1 MSMRVSKQI
10 KKILTEEEIS
20 LTELANRLDISVNNL
35 SNKLKRD
42 NFKTEEIELIAG
54 KLGYV
59 ADITFSKKTI
69 SIADSDLDIEYT
81 DEELEVLP
89 QEFIDIMKSDR
100 FNETFK
106 AVMVDEIECH
116 MHKMNKEILKKAIFK
131 TFDKN
136 SLSKK
141 D

>member
-1 MSMRVSKQI
+1 MNVSKQI

-69 SIADSDLDIEYT
+69 SVADASIDIEYT
-81 DEELEVLP
+81 DEELNMFP
-89 QEFIDIMKSDR
+89 QEIIDMMNSDH

-106 AVMVDEIECH
+106 SVMVDEIECH
-116 MHKMNKEILKKAIFK
+116 MHKMNHEILKKALFK
-131 TFDKN
+131 VMDKTQ
-136 SLSKK
+136 LSNE